1 MGTTTNKYKLWLLN
15 YKTQTSALEF
25 ITEYN
30 NLNSIHDFLETMRLL
45 CNFDSQE
52 YFDCLNHLYYY
63 GYYDLWDRADY
74 MLIKQVRLNE
84 YLLLHFKSWVDNLNK
99 QDDYYQKIVKPDDN
113 YWPDYDEWE

>member
-1 MGTTTNKYKLWLLN
+1 MEKTTNKYKLWVLN
-15 YKTQTSALEF
+15 YKTDTSALEF
-25 ITEYN
+25 ITKYN

-63 GYYDLWDRADY
+63 GYYDLWDREDY
-74 MLIKQVRLNE
+74 MLIKQVRLNG

-99 QDDYYQKIVKPDDN
+99 QDDYYQKIVRPDDN
-113 YWPDYDEWE
+113 YWPDNDDWE